1 MLCYISKKKL
11 FVQLTGFS
19 FLFFSSVL
27 PLVITAITAGVATDY
42 LGPKTDDDIQ
52 L

>member
-1 MLCYISKKKL
+1 MLYLKKKPFL
-11 FVQLTGFS
+11 RLNGFP
-19 FLFFSSVL
+19 FLLFSSGL